1 MLWYLYITSNT
12 NQLDQQTIL
21 ELIHKH
27 ANNTATEAE
36 RDALMAWYHQKGY
49 QDREYPDAE
58 DVVEE
63 RMLARLLAEVPRRR
77 TNKTKIFAIAASVLF
92 ALGFA
97 ILFHEYTNNNKEMG
111 AIAQHTNV
119 IKPGSNKAIL
129 TLSNGSKIEL
139 NKAGNGTIGYQKDMR
154 LVKSANGQLVYSA
167 STNNKQE
174 NFSPADKLQFNKI
187 QTPKGG
193 QFEIV
198 LPDGSK
204 VWLNSES
211 SIRFPVSFVS
221 LKERLVELNGEAYF
235 EVTHNVKQP
244 FRVSSG
250 EQLVEVLGTHFDI
263 MSYDKQKGIKTT
275 LLQGS
280 VKVTGGADV
289 KAVLKPG
296 QQSIFTNEH
305 KISVSTANVEQ
316 AVAWK
321 NGFFLFDDER
331 LEDIIAT
338 ISRWYD
344 FNAVFEDNTL
354 KDEKFGA
361 FTARFSDISTL
372 LDVIS
377 RTGNVKFVVQGKNI
391 RIMRKNSN

>member
-1 MLWYLYITSNT
+1 
-12 NQLDQQTIL
+12 LDQQKIL

-36 RDALMAWYHQKGY
+36 RDALMAWYHQKDGL
-49 QDREYPDAE
+49 DREYPDTE
-58 DVVEE
+58 DAVED
-63 RMLARLLAEVPRRR
+63 RMLARLLAGVPQRKS
-77 TNKTKIFAIAASVLF
+77 NKIKIFAAVAAVLF
-92 ALGFA
+92 LLGSA
-97 ILFHEYTNNNKEMG
+97 VLFQFYNKRNTDPG
-111 AIAQHTNV
+111 AIAHNTNV

-139 NKAGNGTIGYQKDMR
+139 NKAGNGTVGYQKGMR
-154 LVKSANGQLVYSA
+154 LIKSANGQLVYSA
-167 STNNKQE
+167 SNDLTQKDL
-174 NFSPADKLQFNKI
+174 SPAGKLEFNEI

-193 QFEIV
+193 QFEVV

-211 SIRFPVSFVS
+211 SVRFPVSFVS
-221 LKERLVELNGEAYF
+221 LKERRVELDGEAYF

-250 EQLVEVLGTHFDI
+250 KQVVEVLGTHFDI
-263 MSYDKQKGIKTT
+263 MSYDKLKGIKTT

-280 VKVTGGADV
+280 VKVSGNGDG

-296 QQSIFTNEH
+296 QQSIYTNEN
-305 KISVSTANVEQ
+305 KISVSTVKVEQ
-316 AVAWK
+316 VVAWK
-321 NGFFLFDDER
+321 NGYFLFDDER

-377 RTGNVKFVVQGKNI
+377 RTGNVKFDVQGKNI
-391 RIMRKNSN
+391 RIMRKQ

>member
-1 MLWYLYITSNT
+1 
-12 NQLDQQTIL
+12 LDQQKIL

-36 RDALMAWYHQKGY
+36 RDALMSWYLQKDGL
-49 QDREYPDAE
+49 DREYPDTE
-58 DVVEE
+58 DAVEE
-63 RMLARLLAEVPRRR
+63 RMLARLMAGVPQRKS
-77 TNKTKIFAIAASVLF
+77 NKTKISVAAAAVLF
-92 ALGFA
+92 LAGLA
-97 ILFHEYTNNNKEMG
+97 VLFHVYNKHNMESGSIARNN
-111 AIAQHTNV
+111 NV

-129 TLSNGSKIEL
+129 TLSNGSKIVL
-139 NKAGNGTIGYQKDMR
+139 NEAGNGTVGYQKGTR
-154 LVKSANGQLVYSA
+154 LVKSAKGQLVYSV
-167 STNNKQE
+167 SNDLRQKDV
-174 NFSPADKLQFNKI
+174 SPAGKLEFNEI

-198 LPDGSK
+198 MPDGSK

-211 SIRFPVSFVS
+211 SVRFPVSFVS
-221 LKERLVELNGEAYF
+221 LKERRVELEGEAYF
-235 EVTHNVKQP
+235 EVAHNVKQP

-250 EQLVEVLGTHFDI
+250 KQVVEVLGTHFDI
-263 MSYDKQKGIKTT
+263 MSYDKLKGIKTT

-280 VKVTGGADV
+280 VKVTGNGDG

-296 QQSIFTNEH
+296 QQSIYTNKN
-305 KISVSTANVEQ
+305 KISVSTVKVEQ
-316 AVAWK
+316 VVAWK
-321 NGFFLFDDER
+321 NGYFLFDDDR

-344 FNAVFEDNTL
+344 FNAVFEDNAL

-372 LDVIS
+372 LNVIS

-391 RIMRKNSN
+391 RIMRKQ